1 MGSANLR
8 FDGSLQ
14 GKKSPDRRFFGVLSA
29 KRNKLLGACCLVLLS
44 FSHCAAGENIRFEK
58 RELTFEGS
66 GVPVTITAEIAR
78 TERERERGLMFR
90 KEIKDGEG
98 MFFIFEKDQLLSFW
112 MKNTLVP
119 LSIAYI
125 SRDGVILEI
134 RDLEPGNLRPVVS
147 GRSCRYALEVP
158 RGWFDREGLG
168 PGDRLVSLP

>member
-1 MGSANLR
+1 MTCKVFPR
-8 FDGSLQ
+8 
-14 GKKSPDRRFFGVLSA
+14 
-29 KRNKLLGACCLVLLS
+29 LLAAFLVVWS
-44 FSHCAAGENIRFEK
+44 FSRCAAGENIRFEK
-58 RELTFEGS
+58 RELTLQGPAA
-66 GVPVTITAEIAR
+66 PVTITAEIAR

-98 MFFIFEKDQLLSFW
+98 MLFVFDRDQILSFW

-134 RDLEPGNLRPVVS
+134 RELEPGNLRPIVS

-158 RGWFDREGLG
+158 RGWFDRAGLG
-168 PGDRLVSLP
+168 PGSRIVSLP

>member
-1 MGSANLR
+1 MTFKVFPRCLA
-8 FDGSLQ
+8 
-14 GKKSPDRRFFGVLSA
+14 V
-29 KRNKLLGACCLVLLS
+29 CLVVWS
-44 FSHCAAGENIRFEK
+44 FSRCAAGENIRFEK
-58 RELTFEGS
+58 QELTLEGS
-66 GVPVTITAEIAR
+66 GGVPVTIVAEIAR
-78 TERERERGLMFR
+78 TGSERERGLMFR

-98 MFFIFEKDQLLSFW
+98 MIFIFDRDQILSFW

-158 RGWFDREGLG
+158 KGWFGRAGLG
-168 PGDRLVSLP
+168 PGNRLVSLP